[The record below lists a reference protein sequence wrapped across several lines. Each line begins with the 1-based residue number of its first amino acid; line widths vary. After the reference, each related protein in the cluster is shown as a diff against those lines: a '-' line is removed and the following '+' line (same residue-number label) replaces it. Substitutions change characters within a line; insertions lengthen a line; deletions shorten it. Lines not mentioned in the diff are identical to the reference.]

1 MNTLSK
7 IIIAVI
13 ISSVLLGCNYKYPT
27 IQNKSNIV
35 YMNDA
40 LNNWRKLKLHEC
52 SLEVQI
58 IVIGTFE
65 GRINTS
71 TPMTKE
77 EVDEMHNYLMDR
89 CVLYNKLS
97 V

>member
-13 ISSVLLGCNYKYPT
+13 ISSVLFGCNYKYPVV
-27 IQNKSNIV
+27 QNKSNIV

-40 LNNWRKLKLHEC
+40 LNNWRDLKLHEC
-52 SLEVQI
+52 QMEVQA
-58 IVIGTFE
+58 IVIGVFE
-65 GRINTS
+65 SRINTS
-71 TPMTKE
+71 GPMTQD
-77 EVDEMHNYLMDR
+77 EVNRMHNYLMDR
-89 CVLYNKLS
+89 CVMYHKLS